1 MVTFDFSGK
10 IVLVTG
16 ATGALGRV
24 VARQFQQAGATLALT
39 ARNGEALH
47 ALFADLA
54 LNPDHL
60 LIGDMDLTRPE
71 DAEQLGQR
79 LRQQFGHLH
88 IVVNTV
94 GGYEA
99 GPPVHETPV
108 EAWDRMMNLNVRS
121 AFLVARATAPL
132 LIDTGGGAM
141 VHVGGRAGLMG
152 FAGAAGYCA
161 SKSALIRLVEVLSAE
176 LKPHGVNVNCVLPGT
191 IDTPANRAARPDADF
206 SQWVPPE
213 AIGEVIMFLCS
224 PAARAIHGAAIP
236 VYG

>member
-60 LIGDMDLTRPE
+60 LIGDIDLTRPE
-71 DAEQLGQR
+71 DADQLGER
-79 LRQQFGHLH
+79 LRQRFGQLH

-108 EAWDRMMNLNVRS
+108 AAWDRMMDLNVRS

-132 LIDTGGGAM
+132 LMASGKGAM
-141 VHVGGRAGLMG
+141 VHVSGRAGLMG
-152 FAGAAGYCA
+152 FRGRGGLLRFQERADSTGGGAFGGVKTAWRECELRAAG
-161 SKSALIRLVEVLSAE
+161 
-176 LKPHGVNVNCVLPGT
+176 H
-191 IDTPANRAARPDADF
+191 
-206 SQWVPPE
+206 
-213 AIGEVIMFLCS
+213 
-224 PAARAIHGAAIP
+224 H
-236 VYG
+236 